1 MGAPKKP
8 SSTRSKRSQ
17 SNKSHQDMAPELDDA
32 RLQGI
37 ENARKLYAHYFA
49 KSSIAD
55 NSAKFPKFDRDQL
68 KLGKILGKG
77 GFGTVYEVKQVYVNG
92 KGEKDERQF
101 ISEHCVRESG
111 DCRYA
116 IKVLS
121 EEVVSNTDVFVR
133 GTLDMAI
140 ETRVLSDTEHPNI
153 VKARA
158 VATFSPFE
166 QGQYFIMM
174 DRLYDT
180 LEGRIEKWRK
190 KAARLSG
197 LGGKLFD
204 RQGTKKRDLWEERL
218 VAAFDLSDAL
228 GYLHSKKIVYR
239 DLKPENVGFDI
250 VSRCI
255 WSRSVCSLFIQ
266 ILCSN
271 RMLCKC
277 SLMLLVFKFIQ
288 SVAMS
293 NYCKFHR
300 MYIINTHHT

>member
-1 MGAPKKP
+1 
-8 SSTRSKRSQ
+8 
-17 SNKSHQDMAPELDDA
+17 MAPELDDA